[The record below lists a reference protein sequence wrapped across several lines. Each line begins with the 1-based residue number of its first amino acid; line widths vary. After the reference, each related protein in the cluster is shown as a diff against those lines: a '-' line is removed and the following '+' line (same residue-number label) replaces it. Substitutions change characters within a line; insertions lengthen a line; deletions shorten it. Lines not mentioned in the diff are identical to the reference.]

1 MVYNNKRGIKKMR
14 GKKMKKK
21 ELVDMHKI
29 LSVIKKRLEKDGIA
43 NNGSFKKYNELNIG
57 PQKISRSKEEHK
69 KAIKTLSEELALAL
83 CIK

>member
-1 MVYNNKRGIKKMR
+1 ME
-14 GKKMKKK
+14 KK
-21 ELVDMHKI
+21 ELIHLHQI
-29 LSVIKKRLEKDGIA
+29 FCEIKKRLEKDGIA